1 MLNIPPIL
9 SVDRIGD
16 GIVINTY
23 LAMERLA
30 IKAFDAIIHP
40 VMSCTIVCSIADL
53 HYLKVSPEEVIEV
66 EHEGTEADP
75 IPYAPPMEIFGGKYY
90 TEADQLYLCTRD
102 SGTILSHPLSALVGL
117 YVELA

>member
-1 MLNIPPIL
+1 MGCLNANITMLNIPPIL
-9 SVDRIGD
+9 SVDRIGN

-53 HYLKVSPEEVIEV
+53 HYLKVSPEEVQWITPDYGVVYHV
-66 EHEGTEADP
+66 ESDTNW
-75 IPYAPPMEIFGGKYY
+75 IVVTNLI
-90 TEADQLYLCTRD
+90 
-102 SGTILSHPLSALVGL
+102 
-117 YVELA
+117 